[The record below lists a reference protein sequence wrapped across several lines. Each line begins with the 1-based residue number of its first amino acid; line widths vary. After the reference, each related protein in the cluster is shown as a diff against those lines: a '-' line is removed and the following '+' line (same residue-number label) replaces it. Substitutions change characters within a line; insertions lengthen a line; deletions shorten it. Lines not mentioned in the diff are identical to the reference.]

1 MKGNKSLN
9 DATDM
14 FILHRFAEISCLVH
28 NCKWTI
34 FHCSF
39 SLFKLMFWFLMF
51 SLFHNK
57 HYTLIYLSL
66 FNSFFWFFLF
76 LYLEKKKSEKLILFF
91 YFWFFK
97 KLDRQFKHLVGV
109 KKSLPGLKN
118 SPQNCGKSDTYKV
131 FSTCSMSWFHD
142 KNYLILLIFN
152 IFCIVCS
159 DSNIFNFWNGLL
171 LLWNSKNLI

>member
-1 MKGNKSLN
+1 MNLIENILN
-9 DATDM
+9 SYHTRKVVNDC
-14 FILHRFAEISCLVH
+14 FEI
-28 NCKWTI
+28 
-34 FHCSF
+34 
-39 SLFKLMFWFLMF
+39 
-51 SLFHNK
+51 
-57 HYTLIYLSL
+57 
-66 FNSFFWFFLF
+66 
-76 LYLEKKKSEKLILFF
+76 EKKNPLYKPGNWKMTKKIKNCEFLKIFRFF
-91 YFWFFK
+91 QYFWEAFFSIF
-97 KLDRQFKHLVGV
+97 LRQVLNKHLVGV